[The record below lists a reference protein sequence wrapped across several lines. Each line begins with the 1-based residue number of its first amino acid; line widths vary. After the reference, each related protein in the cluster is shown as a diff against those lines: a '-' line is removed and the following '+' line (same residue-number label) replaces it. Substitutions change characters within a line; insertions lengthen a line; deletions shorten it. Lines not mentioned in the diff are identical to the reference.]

1 MPTYSEMEAMLYG
14 LSDSELAD
22 LYEMYKAY
30 GPPPKPEAPAELAQE
45 GDYELPTYSE
55 FEAMLYELS
64 ESELADLYEMYKA
77 YGPPPP
83 PKDEE
88 AAQEYDLPS
97 YSAVKSHVE
106 KYGVPSDLEAAQE
119 YELPTYS
126 EMEALLYGLSDSELA
141 DLYEMYKAYGPPPPK
156 PEAELA
162 QEYELPS
169 YSEAKEH
176 VEKYG
181 VPSDLEAAQE
191 GDYEL
196 PTYSEM
202 EALLYGLSES
212 ELEDLYAM
220 YKAYG
225 PPPKPEAEL
234 AQEGEDGTAPP
245 PKPEGPPAYYGYYL
259 PYDLT
264 ESEMDAMYEMYK
276 AYGAPTEEDLEA
288 MYAFYKEY
296 GMEGLYEAATEE

>member
-126 EMEALLYGLSDSELA
+126 EMEALLYGLS
-141 DLYEMYKAYGPPPPK
+141 
-156 PEAELA
+156 
-162 QEYELPS
+162 
-169 YSEAKEH
+169 
-176 VEKYG
+176 
-181 VPSDLEAAQE
+181 
-191 GDYEL
+191 
-196 PTYSEM
+196 
-202 EALLYGLSES
+202 ES